1 MEKYNLL
8 IDVQDV
14 TADSDTTEPVTVQEV
29 KDYLRLEGFIDDS
42 DSLSTDFTD
51 DDTLIGE
58 LITSAREGLEEWT
71 GLSFI
76 PKTWEIE
83 FTNLAGNFVIPFGPE
98 NSITSLTDL
107 AGNFVIPF
115 GPVNSITSLTDSDD
129 DLTAIT
135 VYTLTIDNAK
145 LKTPLQADM
154 IMTYEAGYS
163 VLPKRLKEAIL
174 KEVAYRYT
182 HRGDEELR
190 GVCYDAINLAA
201 PFKSVGTWLG

>member
-8 IDVQDV
+8 IDSQDI
-14 TADSDTTEPVTVQEV
+14 TSDSDTTEPVTVQEV

-76 PKTWEIE
+76 PKTWKIE
-83 FTNLAGNFVIPFGPE
+83 FTN
-98 NSITSLTDL
+98 L

-145 LKTPLQADM
+145 LKTPLQAEM

-190 GVCYDAINLAA
+190 GVCNDAINLAA